1 MAGKKIG
8 LVLAL
13 DGEKEFTQAVS
24 NANKE
29 ANLLKTELKNLT
41 KEFEGNA
48 NSMQA
53 LQAKQQ
59 ALTQMQTA
67 YQQKLEAAKR
77 GLQNATSAYNQQSQ
91 RLNELKEKLKA
102 AQEAQKRMEDA
113 GDNASDS
120 YKEQCKQVEELAK
133 AVDKQNVNTLRASGR
148 VTDWNKRIADA
159 NGQLRDANKAI
170 DQNSQYLDEARKA
183 SDHCATSIDNMGNAV
198 EGAAGNF
205 NESTEVVTSWSE
217 KFKGA
222 VAGKAVSVAANAI
235 GEIADKAKEAAEY
248 VVEVGSSFEAAMSEV
263 EAISGATADEL
274 DALTEK
280 AKKLGASTK
289 FSATESAEA
298 FKYMSLAGWSTSQ
311 MLASVDGVMNLAA
324 ASGMDLA
331 AASDM
336 VTDYLSAFNME
347 AEKAAYMADMMAY
360 AQANSNT
367 TAAQLGDAYGN
378 CASILNTAGQD
389 IETVT
394 ALLEAMANQGLKGS
408 EAGTA
413 LGSIMTQITKKMKD
427 GKIQIG
433 DMLISVADANGN
445 FRDLTDIIID
455 VNAALEGMGTE
466 ERSAALAA
474 TFNKTALSGMNL
486 VLNEG
491 IDKVA
496 GYEEKLRDAD
506 GAAADMANTMQDNLK
521 GDMVKASSALEGLG
535 VAAYEYVEGPVRGVV
550 QGVTKVISGI
560 TEAITP
566 QKDLFNDFIDEVEES
581 NDRVNDLL
589 SSSKETMENAAGD
602 VAKLEVYKQK
612 LIELNEAESLNE
624 YQKYEM
630 NAIVSDLNESIPQLA
645 EAYDAETGKINLTS
659 EAIAGLINVRQ
670 ENLLAMASMKAK
682 EQAMEALYE
691 AEMNAAKADAAA
703 TEAETKLKEAMEKRQ
718 KAAEDMAGDYGD
730 YNSEISEWEGKVK
743 DAKKAL
749 EEATDAQVEA
759 EDQFRLTSEAV
770 TEAEKNAKQA
780 LEEMGMTAEETTGAV
795 EGLKDGVTDAKE
807 GVTDASDEMSDA
819 FNDLKDNIS
828 DSIENSISMLDEFS
842 GGTEVTAE
850 EIKKNLDSQIEGI
863 SGWSEN
869 MQKLA
874 GAAGHGMSQE
884 LYDQLAAMGPQSA
897 NLVNTL
903 VETLAS
909 DMENGTDEFS
919 TICEK
924 WTEAMKLQDDSEV
937 VASYT
942 SLGEGISEAVQSD
955 MDAVKESAQQG
966 ADSVIEATKGATTEI
981 AKGVKDGAEEVT
993 KATEEVVEES
1003 TDAVENQYTE
1013 YRKSSQEASKGIPAG
1028 IRANKSDAM
1037 KASEE
1042 IAKAAAQVINNQ
1054 VPEFKRVG
1062 DNLMEGVAAGIR
1074 NGTYKVVQASVNAID
1089 ESVKEVNKR
1098 NKVNSPSKRWRD
1110 EVGKPIAEGL
1120 TAGIVSGKK
1129 DAIAA
1134 SVELARSVIDG
1145 SKDELEIHSP
1155 SGIFKKLGEYIS
1167 EGLGIGIKNKSG
1179 YAIKVSKDLAAK
1191 VYKESVKWMK
1201 QYESEH
1207 SVSLEEEKKFWK
1219 QLAKAVKNDSV
1230 SYKAAM
1236 SEATK
1241 NDKFVSNVRKNVK
1254 DAFGVSWYTTTAK
1267 KTVKKDA
1274 DDYYGDLTK
1283 AAKKYIDNKK
1293 AIDGIGLQEEKY
1305 FWKQVQKSVGK
1316 GTQAYADAAKKIREI
1331 NSSIKKGL
1339 NAEAKAEKR
1348 DYGVS
1353 GAGLDLYKSLY
1364 KVSAKAEIE
1373 YWEQIGKSKGL
1384 TAAQRIE
1391 VNKNILEAKEK
1402 YYEQLKDLEDDYY
1415 DKCKDVND
1423 KLQSDIDD
1431 LEENYNNTLSE
1442 RKSAIK
1448 DAFGLFDEFTSESEG
1463 PEKLLANMQSQ
1474 AAGYALWM
1482 EQLEELEKKST
1493 LGDAFL
1499 EELRNLGPQA
1509 TATIVSLNMMTEEQ
1523 LKLANDAYNQK
1534 NDLAQKQAEK
1544 ETEALRASTEKQI
1557 QALQDAADKTLA
1569 EYYAEYQSAAAE
1581 IEAGMTEPLK
1591 QLAEQA
1597 TTLGENAT
1605 QNLVWGFRNEAESK
1619 ETKKELNTVNRIF
1632 VDRMS
1637 KLPKKGE
1644 AIGKDTL
1651 AGILDGLSDKLTIQ
1665 KGADSFVKQ
1674 LEAAIKKSAGI
1685 ASPSKRFRDIVG
1697 KQIPAGVAVGIEENT
1712 QTATDAGTGMIQQML
1727 DQAAEQAKQQQ
1738 AALADYAAGLNGGAG
1753 IIALN
1758 ALVETPVAPT
1768 TNVTVNNNGVADM
1781 IAGMTAQMQ
1790 VMCEEI
1796 RRMKVVLDT
1805 GTVVGEISAGVGEQ
1819 LAMETR
1825 RW

>member
-91 RLNELKEKLKA
+91 RLNELKEKLKS

-159 NGQLRDANKAI
+159 NGQLRDANKAL

-205 NESTEVVTSWSE
+205 NESTQVVSSWSE

-222 VAGKAVSVAANAI
+222 VAGQAVSVAANAI
-235 GEIADKAKEAAEY
+235 GEIADKAKEAARY

-263 EAISGATADEL
+263 EAISGATGDEL

-535 VAAYEYVEGPVRGVV
+535 VAAYEYVEGPVRGAV

-659 EAIAGLINVRQ
+659 DAIAGLINVRQ

-703 TEAETKLKEAMEKRQ
+703 TEAETKLREAMERRQ
-718 KAAEDMAGDYGD
+718 KAAEDMSGDYGD
-730 YNSEISEWEGKVK
+730 YNADISEWEGKVK
-743 DAKKAL
+743 EAKKAL

-770 TEAEKNAKQA
+770 TEAEKNTKQA
-780 LEEMGMTAEETTGAV
+780 LEEMGMTAEGTTGAV
-795 EGLKDGVTDAKE
+795 KNLGDGATETAGNTTV
-807 GVTDASDEMSDA
+807 ASEEMIDA

-850 EIKKNLDSQIEGI
+850 EIKKNLDSQIDGI
-863 SGWSEN
+863 SNWSDN

-884 LYDQLAAMGPQSA
+884 LYDQLAEMGPQSA

-903 VETLAS
+903 VETLTS

-924 WTEAMKLQDDSEV
+924 WTEAMKLQDDSEI

-942 SLGEGISEAVQSD
+942 SLGEGISDAIQAD
-955 MDAVKESAQQG
+955 MDAVKETAQQG
-966 ADSVIEATKGATTEI
+966 ADSVVEATKGATTEI
-981 AKGVKDGAEEVT
+981 AKGVKDGAGEVT

-1013 YRKSSQEASKGIPAG
+1013 YRKTSQEASKGIPAG
-1028 IRANKSDAM
+1028 IRANKSDTM

-1042 IAKAAAQVINNQ
+1042 IARAAAQVINNQ

-1089 ESVKEVNKR
+1089 ESIKEINKK

-1110 EVGKPIAEGL
+1110 EVGKPIVEGL
-1120 TAGIVSGKK
+1120 VAGIVGGKK
-1129 DAIAA
+1129 DAISA
-1134 SVELARSVIDG
+1134 SVELAKSALG
-1145 SKDELEIHSP
+1145 ATKEELEIHSP
-1155 SGIFKKLGEYIS
+1155 SDKFKKQVGRQIASGVAFGIREGKGEA
-1167 EGLGIGIKNKSG
+1167 KKS
-1179 YAIKVSKDLAAK
+1179 AK
-1191 VYKESVKWMK
+1191 E
-1201 QYESEH
+1201 
-1207 SVSLEEEKKFWK
+1207 
-1219 QLAKAVKNDSV
+1219 LAKEV
-1230 SYKAAM
+1230 
-1236 SEATK
+1236 
-1241 NDKFVSNVRKNVK
+1241 
-1254 DAFGVSWYTTTAK
+1254 
-1267 KTVKKDA
+1267 
-1274 DDYYGDLTK
+1274 
-1283 AAKKYIDNKK
+1283 
-1293 AIDGIGLQEEKY
+1293 
-1305 FWKQVQKSVGK
+1305 
-1316 GTQAYADAAKKIREI
+1316 ADAAKSWLEEKKKTGNLTVEEENFMWNRLIRTAGKQGKAYKAQL
-1331 NSSIKKGL
+1331 KKL
-1339 NAEAKAEKR
+1339 AKEAKKEIAEESKE
-1348 DYGVS
+1348 YGVS
-1353 GAGLDLYKSLY
+1353 GAALDLYKTFGD
-1364 KVSAKAEIE
+1364 VSAKAEIQ
-1373 YWEQIGKSKGL
+1373 YWEKVRESKGL
-1384 TAAQRIE
+1384 TKAQLLEIDKKIIKAQRSY
-1391 VNKNILEAKEK
+1391 ND
-1402 YYEQLKDLEDDYY
+1402 QLKDLEDDYLE
-1415 DKCKDVND
+1415 KCREVRKQLDAD
-1423 KLQSDIDD
+1423 RKEAQ
-1431 LEENYNNTLSE
+1431 EEYENTFAE
-1442 RKSAIK
+1442 RKKTIRE
-1448 DAFGLFDEFTSESEG
+1448 AFGLFDEFESEAES

-1474 AAGYALWM
+1474 VMGYALWM
-1482 EQLEELEKKST
+1482 EQLEELEGKGI
-1493 LGDAFL
+1493 LDGGFI
-1499 EELRNLGPQA
+1499 EELRQMGPA
-1509 TATIVSLNMMTEEQ
+1509 AAATIISMNSATDEQ
-1523 LKLANDAYNQK
+1523 LRLMNESYLKK
-1534 NDLAQKQAEK
+1534 NELSESQTAK
-1544 ETEALRASTEKQI
+1544 ETEALRVATEKKI
-1557 QALQDAADKTLA
+1557 AELEKAAQTEIDKYKE
-1569 EYYAEYQSAAAE
+1569 EYEKAAAE
-1581 IEAGMTEPLK
+1581 LSAAISKPLED
-1591 QLAEQA
+1591 LASKA

-1605 QNLVWGFRNEAESK
+1605 TKLILGMTEAAKSK
-1619 ETKKELNTVNRIF
+1619 ETKAGTGGVKREIVQQ
-1632 VDRMS
+1632 MS
-1637 KLPKKGE
+1637 NLPAKGKI
-1644 AIGKDTL
+1644 IGKNTL
-1651 AGILDGLSDKLTIQ
+1651 AGILEGLSNKLEIQ

-1712 QTATDAGTGMIQQML
+1712 QTATDAGAGMIQQML

-1758 ALVETPVAPT
+1758 ALVETPVAPA

-1805 GTVVGEISAGVGEQ
+1805 GTVVGEISAGVGEH
-1819 LAMETR
+1819 LALETR

>member
-120 YKEQCKQVEELAK
+120 YKGQCKQVEELAK

-159 NGQLRDANKAI
+159 NGQLRDANKAL

-205 NESTEVVTSWSE
+205 NESTQVVSSWSE

-222 VAGKAVSVAANAI
+222 VAGQAVSVAANAI

-263 EAISGATADEL
+263 EAISGATGDEL

-413 LGSIMTQITKKMKD
+413 LGSIMTQITKKMED

-535 VAAYEYVEGPVRGVV
+535 VAAYEYVEGPVRGAV

-770 TEAEKNAKQA
+770 TEAEKNTKQA

-850 EIKKNLDSQIEGI
+850 EIKKNLDSQIDGI
-863 SGWSEN
+863 SNWSDN

-924 WTEAMKLQDDSEV
+924 WTEAMKLQDDSEI

-942 SLGEGISEAVQSD
+942 SLGEGISDAVQSD

-966 ADSVIEATKGATTEI
+966 ADSVVEATKGATTEI
-981 AKGVKDGAEEVT
+981 AKGVKDGAGEVT

-1003 TDAVENQYTE
+1003 TDAVEKQYTE

-1028 IRANKSDAM
+1028 IRANKSEAM

-1042 IAKAAAQVINNQ
+1042 IAKAAVQVINNQ

-1110 EVGKPIAEGL
+1110 EVGKPIVEGL
-1120 TAGIVSGKK
+1120 AAGIVGGKK
-1129 DAIAA
+1129 DAISA
-1134 SVELARSVIDG
+1134 SVELAKSALG
-1145 SKDELEIHSP
+1145 ATKEELEIHSP
-1155 SGIFKKLGEYIS
+1155 SDKFKKQVGRQIASGVAFGIREGKGEA
-1167 EGLGIGIKNKSG
+1167 KKS
-1179 YAIKVSKDLAAK
+1179 AK
-1191 VYKESVKWMK
+1191 E
-1201 QYESEH
+1201 
-1207 SVSLEEEKKFWK
+1207 
-1219 QLAKAVKNDSV
+1219 LAKEV
-1230 SYKAAM
+1230 
-1236 SEATK
+1236 
-1241 NDKFVSNVRKNVK
+1241 
-1254 DAFGVSWYTTTAK
+1254 
-1267 KTVKKDA
+1267 
-1274 DDYYGDLTK
+1274 
-1283 AAKKYIDNKK
+1283 
-1293 AIDGIGLQEEKY
+1293 
-1305 FWKQVQKSVGK
+1305 
-1316 GTQAYADAAKKIREI
+1316 ADAAKSWLEEKKKTGNLTVEEENFMWNRLIRTAGKQGKAYKAQL
-1331 NSSIKKGL
+1331 KKL
-1339 NAEAKAEKR
+1339 AKEAKKEIAEESKE
-1348 DYGVS
+1348 YGVS
-1353 GAGLDLYKSLY
+1353 GAALDLYKTFGD
-1364 KVSAKAEIE
+1364 VSAKAEIQ
-1373 YWEQIGKSKGL
+1373 YWEKVRESKGL
-1384 TAAQRIE
+1384 TKAQLLKIDKRIIEAQRSY
-1391 VNKNILEAKEK
+1391 ND
-1402 YYEQLKDLEDDYY
+1402 QLKDLEDDYLG
-1415 DKCKDVND
+1415 KCQEVRKQLDAD
-1423 KLQSDIDD
+1423 RKKAQ
-1431 LEENYNNTLSE
+1431 EEYKNTFEE
-1442 RKSAIK
+1442 RKKTIRE
-1448 DAFGLFDEFTSESEG
+1448 AFGLFDEFRSEAES

-1474 AAGYALWM
+1474 VMGYTLWM
-1482 EQLEELEKKST
+1482 EQLEELEGKGI
-1493 LGDAFL
+1493 LDGGFI
-1499 EELRNLGPQA
+1499 EELRQMGPA
-1509 TATIVSLNMMTEEQ
+1509 AAATIVSMNSATDEQ
-1523 LKLANDAYNQK
+1523 LRLMNESYLKK
-1534 NDLAQKQAEK
+1534 NELSESQAAK
-1544 ETEALRASTEKQI
+1544 ETEALRAATEKKI
-1557 QALQDAADKTLA
+1557 AELEKAAQAEMDKYKE
-1569 EYYAEYQSAAAE
+1569 EYEKAAAE
-1581 IEAGMTEPLK
+1581 LSAAISKPLEDLAGK
-1591 QLAEQA
+1591 A

-1605 QNLVWGFRNEAESK
+1605 TKLILGMTEAAKSK
-1619 ETKKELNTVNRIF
+1619 ETKAGTGGVKREIVQQ
-1632 VDRMS
+1632 MS
-1637 KLPKKGE
+1637 NLPAKGKI
-1644 AIGKDTL
+1644 IGKNTL
-1651 AGILDGLSDKLTIQ
+1651 AGILEGLSNKLEIQ

-1712 QTATDAGTGMIQQML
+1712 QTATDAGAGMIQQML

-1758 ALVETPVAPT
+1758 ALVETPAAPT

>member
-13 DGEKEFTQAVS
+13 DGEEKFTQEIN
-24 NANKE
+24 NANKS

-205 NESTEVVTSWSE
+205 NESTQVVTSWSE

-222 VAGKAVSVAANAI
+222 VAGQAVSVAANAI

-645 EAYDAETGKINLTS
+645 DAYDAETGKINLTS
-659 EAIAGLINVRQ
+659 DAIAGLINVRQ

-770 TEAEKNAKQA
+770 TEAEKNTKQA

-850 EIKKNLDSQIEGI
+850 EIKKNLDSQIDGI
-863 SGWSEN
+863 SNWSDN

-903 VETLAS
+903 VETLTS

-924 WTEAMKLQDDSEV
+924 WAEAMKLQDDSEI

-942 SLGEGISEAVQSD
+942 SLGGGISEAVQSD
-955 MDAVKESAQQG
+955 MDAVKETAQQG
-966 ADSVIEATKGATTEI
+966 ADSVVEATKGATTEI
-981 AKGVKDGAEEVT
+981 AKGVKDGAGEVT

-1013 YRKSSQEASKGIPAG
+1013 YRKTSQEASKGIPAG
-1028 IRANKSDAM
+1028 IRANKSDTM

-1042 IAKAAAQVINNQ
+1042 IARAAAQVINNH

-1120 TAGIVSGKK
+1120 AAGIIGGKK
-1129 DAIAA
+1129 DAISA
-1134 SVELARSVIDG
+1134 SVELAKSALG
-1145 SKDELEIHSP
+1145 ATKEELEIHSP
-1155 SGIFKKLGEYIS
+1155 SDKFKKQVGRQIASGVAFGIREGKGEA
-1167 EGLGIGIKNKSG
+1167 KKS
-1179 YAIKVSKDLAAK
+1179 AK
-1191 VYKESVKWMK
+1191 E
-1201 QYESEH
+1201 
-1207 SVSLEEEKKFWK
+1207 
-1219 QLAKAVKNDSV
+1219 LAKEV
-1230 SYKAAM
+1230 
-1236 SEATK
+1236 
-1241 NDKFVSNVRKNVK
+1241 
-1254 DAFGVSWYTTTAK
+1254 
-1267 KTVKKDA
+1267 
-1274 DDYYGDLTK
+1274 
-1283 AAKKYIDNKK
+1283 
-1293 AIDGIGLQEEKY
+1293 
-1305 FWKQVQKSVGK
+1305 
-1316 GTQAYADAAKKIREI
+1316 ADAAKSWLEEKKKTGNLTVEEENFMWNRLIRTAGKQGKAYKAQL
-1331 NSSIKKGL
+1331 KKL
-1339 NAEAKAEKR
+1339 AKEAKKEIAEESKE
-1348 DYGVS
+1348 YGVS
-1353 GAGLDLYKSLY
+1353 GAGLDLYKSFY

-1373 YWEQIGKSKGL
+1373 YWDQISKSKGL

-1431 LEENYNNTLSE
+1431 LTEDYNNTLSE
-1442 RKSAIK
+1442 RKAAIK

-1474 AAGYALWM
+1474 VAGYALWM

-1493 LGDAFL
+1493 LGDAFM

-1523 LKLANDAYNQK
+1523 LKLANDAYDQK

-1544 ETEALRASTEKQI
+1544 ETEALRSSTEKQI

-1581 IEAGMTEPLK
+1581 IEAGMTEPLR

-1651 AGILDGLSDKLTIQ
+1651 AGILDGLSNKLEIQ

-1697 KQIPAGVAVGIEENT
+1697 KQIPAGVAAGIEENT

-1758 ALVETPVAPT
+1758 ALVETPAAPT

>member
-120 YKEQCKQVEELAK
+120 YKEQCKQVEELSK

-159 NGQLRDANKAI
+159 NGQLRDVNKAI

-222 VAGKAVSVAANAI
+222 VAGKAVSVAADAI
-235 GEIADKAKEAAEY
+235 GEIADKAKEAAKY

-263 EAISGATADEL
+263 EAISGATGDEL

-496 GYEEKLRDAD
+496 RYEEKLRDAD

-550 QGVTKVISGI
+550 QGVTDIISGI
-560 TEAITP
+560 TDIIAP
-566 QKDLFNDFIDEVEES
+566 QKDMLDDFISSVAESNKEVENAIE
-581 NDRVNDLL
+581 L
-589 SSSKETMENAAGD
+589 SSATFSDAQDEAA
-602 VAKLEVYKQK
+602 K
-612 LIELNEAESLNE
+612 IELYKEKILELNDV
-624 YQKYEM
+624 QGKNQLQRYEM
-630 NAIVSDLNESIPQLA
+630 NRMVSEMSERIPQLA
-645 EAYDAETGKINLTS
+645 EAYDSEKAKINLTS
-659 EAIAGLINVRQ
+659 DAIVALMENEKAYILQEAGLKARQEAMDALLEAEINVAKAQEAINRADSENDGEKVNDAIKAREKAIKLQEEARENYELTDAAVETAK
-670 ENLLAMASMKAK
+670 ENLEEYTGKLD
-682 EQAMEALYE
+682 
-691 AEMNAAKADAAA
+691 EMGLSTERA
-703 TEAETKLKEAMEKRQ
+703 TEATENFGAQSEEELEASTVAAEEAAQAFDDLKE
-718 KAAEDMAGDYGD
+718 
-730 YNSEISEWEGKVK
+730 S
-743 DAKKAL
+743 
-749 EEATDAQVEA
+749 
-759 EDQFRLTSEAV
+759 
-770 TEAEKNAKQA
+770 
-780 LEEMGMTAEETTGAV
+780 
-795 EGLKDGVTDAKE
+795 
-807 GVTDASDEMSDA
+807 
-819 FNDLKDNIS
+819 IS
-828 DSIENSISMLDEFS
+828 DSIENSISMLNEFS

-850 EIKKNLDSQIEGI
+850 EIKKNLDSQIDGI
-863 SGWSEN
+863 SNWSDN

-942 SLGEGISEAVQSD
+942 SLGEGISDAIQSD
-955 MDAVKESAQQG
+955 MDAVKETAQQG

-981 AKGVKDGAEEVT
+981 AKGVKDGAGEVT

-1003 TDAVENQYTE
+1003 TDAVEKQYTE

-1089 ESVKEVNKR
+1089 ESIKEINKK

-1110 EVGKPIAEGL
+1110 EVGKPIVEGL
-1120 TAGIVSGKK
+1120 VAGIVGGKK
-1129 DAIAA
+1129 DAISA
-1134 SVELARSVIDG
+1134 SVELANSALG
-1145 SKDELEIHSP
+1145 ATKEELEIHSP
-1155 SGIFKKLGEYIS
+1155 SDKFKKQVGRQIASGVAFGIREGKGEA
-1167 EGLGIGIKNKSG
+1167 KKS
-1179 YAIKVSKDLAAK
+1179 AKELA
-1191 VYKESVKWMK
+1191 KEVADAANSW
-1201 QYESEH
+1201 
-1207 SVSLEEEKKFWK
+1207 LEEKKKTGNLTVEEENFMWNRLIRTAGK
-1219 QLAKAVKNDSV
+1219 QGKAYKVQLKKLAK
-1230 SYKAAM
+1230 
-1236 SEATK
+1236 E
-1241 NDKFVSNVRKNVK
+1241 
-1254 DAFGVSWYTTTAK
+1254 AK
-1267 KTVKKDA
+1267 KEIA
-1274 DDYYGDLTK
+1274 
-1283 AAKKYIDNKK
+1283 
-1293 AIDGIGLQEEKY
+1293 EESK
-1305 FWKQVQKSVGK
+1305 
-1316 GTQAYADAAKKIREI
+1316 E
-1331 NSSIKKGL
+1331 
-1339 NAEAKAEKR
+1339 
-1348 DYGVS
+1348 YGVS
-1353 GAGLDLYKSLY
+1353 GAALDLYKTFGD
-1364 KVSAKAEIE
+1364 VSAKAEIQ
-1373 YWEQIGKSKGL
+1373 YWEKVRESKGL
-1384 TAAQRIE
+1384 TKAQLLEIDKKIIEAQRSY
-1391 VNKNILEAKEK
+1391 ND
-1402 YYEQLKDLEDDYY
+1402 QLKDLEDDYLE
-1415 DKCKDVND
+1415 KCREVRKQLDAD
-1423 KLQSDIDD
+1423 RKEAQ
-1431 LEENYNNTLSE
+1431 EEYENTFEE
-1442 RKSAIK
+1442 RKKTIRE
-1448 DAFGLFDEFTSESEG
+1448 AFGLFDEFRSEAES

-1474 AAGYALWM
+1474 VMGYTLWM
-1482 EQLEELEKKST
+1482 EQLEELEGKGI
-1493 LGDAFL
+1493 LDGGFI
-1499 EELRNLGPQA
+1499 EELRQMGPA
-1509 TATIVSLNMMTEEQ
+1509 AAATIISMNSATDEQ
-1523 LKLANDAYNQK
+1523 IRLMNESYLKK
-1534 NDLAQKQAEK
+1534 NELSESQAAK
-1544 ETEALRASTEKQI
+1544 ETEALRVATEKKI
-1557 QALQDAADKTLA
+1557 AELEKAAQAEMDKYKE
-1569 EYYAEYQSAAAE
+1569 EYEKAAAE
-1581 IEAGMTEPLK
+1581 LSAAISKPLEDLAGK
-1591 QLAEQA
+1591 A

-1605 QNLVWGFRNEAESK
+1605 TKLILGMTEAAKSK
-1619 ETKKELNTVNRIF
+1619 ETKAGTGGVKREIVQQ
-1632 VDRMS
+1632 MS
-1637 KLPKKGE
+1637 NLPAKGKR
-1644 AIGKDTL
+1644 IGKNTL
-1651 AGILDGLSDKLTIQ
+1651 AGILEGLSNKLEIQ
-1665 KGADSFVKQ
+1665 KGAESFVKE

-1712 QTATDAGTGMIQQML
+1712 QTATDAGAGMIQQML
-1727 DQAAEQAKQQQ
+1727 DQASEQAKQQQ
-1738 AALADYAAGLNGGAG
+1738 TALADYAAGLNGGAG

-1790 VMCEEI
+1790 VMCKEI